1 MPDTREWLLMLHILS
16 VVVAFSPAVAHTSL
30 LRLGEADGPDV
41 LKRLFGYM
49 ARNDRMIYSPAL
61 ILVGVF
67 GFLLVADQDHI
78 GFDEPWISAAMLL
91 WFIMNGV
98 LHGMMIPAERKV
110 AAGDDSAQK
119 MVMIAGPVIG
129 LLFLI
134 TLYLMVVKPG
144 M

>member
-1 MPDTREWLLMLHILS
+1 MLHIFS
-16 VVVAFSPAVAHTSL
+16 VVVAFSPGIAHTAL

-67 GFLLVADQDHI
+67 GILIVATEDYV
-78 GFDEPWISAAMLL
+78 GFDDAWISAAMLL
-91 WFIMNGV
+91 WLIVNGV
-98 LHGMMIPAERKV
+98 LHGMMIPAERKI
-110 AAGDDSAQK
+110 AEGDMSAQK

-129 LLFLI
+129 LLFLA